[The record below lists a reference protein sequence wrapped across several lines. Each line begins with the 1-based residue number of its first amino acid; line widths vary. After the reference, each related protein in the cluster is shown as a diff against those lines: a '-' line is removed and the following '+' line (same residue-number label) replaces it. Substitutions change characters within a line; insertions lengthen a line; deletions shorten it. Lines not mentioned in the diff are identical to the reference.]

1 MPIAE
6 HAATQLA
13 AEHFRRAV
21 CWAVLHVRDQA
32 AITLGSREEA
42 LRRYPFLAAYEEAS
56 REFEIGIEWD
66 PAFADTPRGTPI
78 SRLCDLAALD
88 RESLLLLLAAGLP
101 EEDDRFGLL
110 YEDQHEAR
118 GQRRPSV
125 ALFTA
130 WWRGAED
137 AFAVRA
143 NLRRLLD
150 LGLLE
155 APDSDGPRTEWALSP
170 CHAIWDAI
178 RGEAHDAP
186 MAGLRFDSLAAPEP
200 PLVFTDDTLRTLETL
215 PALLG
220 GGDVRTV
227 VVRGPRSN
235 GRRTFARALCRR
247 LGCGVLEIQGPLKP
261 GDPRAR
267 LAGPLAAALDA
278 LPLIVYDLAPGE
290 TADVPA
296 IHDSLPRII
305 VAGKQGGLS
314 GPGLLR
320 PLTVDLA
327 IPAPEARRRHWQAE
341 LPAQPAAALDDL
353 SRRFRTTS
361 GAARRLARMS
371 AAQAALQGHA
381 VIQPA
386 DARRAA
392 RALHR
397 EALETLAQA
406 IPAAGDW
413 SSLAVAA
420 GTWRELR
427 HLELRCRHRESL
439 RERLGMAIARDW
451 SCGVRALFKGPSGT
465 GKTLAARLL
474 ASVLETDLYRIDL
487 GAVVSKYIGETEKNL
502 NQVLAA
508 AEELD
513 VILLFDEGDS
523 LFGQRT
529 GVANSTDR
537 YANLETNFLLQRL
550 DSYEGILL
558 ITTNAA
564 DRIDSAFERRMDAVI
579 DFQPPDP
586 QERFLI
592 WQIHLPPAH
601 AVPPGYLGEVAGRC
615 ELTGGQIRNA
625 AVRASLLAL
634 ERGAALSAAHVD
646 EAVRQEYRKMGAVC
660 PLRAWR
666 EG

>member
-1 MPIAE
+1 MP
-6 HAATQLA
+6 AAQHTAAQLA
-13 AEHFRRAV
+13 APHFRRAI
-21 CWAVLHVRDQA
+21 CWAALEVRDQA

-42 LRRYPFLAAYEEAS
+42 LRRYPFLAAYEEAA
-56 REFEIGIEWD
+56 REWGVGAGWD
-66 PAFADTPRGTPI
+66 PVEPGTPV
-78 SRLCDLAALD
+78 SRLCALAALD
-88 RESLLLLLAAGLP
+88 RGALLLLFAAGLP
-101 EEDDRFGLL
+101 EEDDRFGQL
-110 YEDQHEAR
+110 YEEQQESR
-118 GQRRPSV
+118 GARRPSI

-143 NLRRLLD
+143 DLRRLLD

-155 APDSDGPRTEWALSP
+155 TALADGPRTEWTLTP
-170 CHAIWDAI
+170 CHAIWDAL

-186 MAGLRFDSLAAPEP
+186 LPGVRFDPLASPSP
-200 PLVFTDDTLRTLETL
+200 PLVYPAEVLRTLDSL
-215 PALLG
+215 PALLAG
-220 GGDVRTV
+220 GEVRTV
-227 VVRGPRSN
+227 VIRGPRSN

-261 GDPRAR
+261 GDPGAR
-267 LAGPLAAALDA
+267 LAAPLAAALDA

-290 TADVPA
+290 TAEVPA
-296 IHDSLPRII
+296 IHESLPRLV

-320 PLTVDLA
+320 PLTIDLA
-327 IPAPEARRRHWQAE
+327 IPGPEARRLHWQAE
-341 LPAQPAAALDDL
+341 LPAQPAEALDDL

-361 GAARRLARMS
+361 GAARRLARMA
-371 AAQAALQGHA
+371 AAQAALDGCAA
-381 VIQPA
+381 VQPA
-386 DARRAA
+386 HARRAA
-392 RALHR
+392 RSLHR

-413 SSLAVAA
+413 SSLAVASN
-420 GTWRELR
+420 TWRELR

-439 RERLGMAIARDW
+439 RESLGASIARDW

-529 GVANSTDR
+529 GVASSTDR

-579 DFQPPDP
+579 DFHPPDP

-601 AVPPGYLGEVAGRC
+601 AVPPDFLAEVAGRC

-634 ERGAALSAAHVD
+634 ERGAALSPSLVD

-660 PLRAWR
+660 PLRPWR